1 MANYTSGRH
10 TFARGPVTDQV
21 KGKLVTMIKAAEGK
35 EDLAEDIIEAIAVAR
50 NDRDGF
56 RAVDRLLADLAKEYA
71 AEA

>member
-35 EDLAEDIIEAIAVAR
+35 HSTHESRESP
-50 NDRDGF
+50 F
-56 RAVDRLLADLAKEYA
+56 C
-71 AEA
+71 